1 MRIGIVGGG
10 IAGLTA
16 AIRLLEQGH
25 HIFLFEKDEK
35 LGGLAQA
42 IDFSGNKL
50 DKFYRH
56 IFKSDLDIIDLIN
69 ELKLTDKLKWMKST
83 LGFYYEGKIYNFT
96 TPFDLLKFSPLP
108 FFDRIKLG
116 LMALYLKRVKNW
128 KKYENITA
136 KEWIEKYVGKKVY
149 EVVWGPL
156 LYQKFADRAEEIAM
170 AWLYGRISAR
180 FKSREK
186 GGAQEVLGY
195 MDGSFEV
202 LINTMEK
209 IILGKGG
216 KIFKNSPVN
225 KIIAENNKLKA
236 IKTNSGEYELDALIL
251 TCSPMIIKN
260 LYNWDNDYLL
270 KLNSHEYFGAIA
282 LIISLKKSLSKIYWL
297 NVADKNSPFVAV
309 VEHTNFI
316 SASNYLGNNIIYLGK
331 YLSTENRLY
340 HLSNEE
346 LKDTF
351 FNYLEK
357 INPLFNKKDVIEYK
371 VVREPFAQPVVKKN
385 YSKILLDFRTPLKG
399 VYVANMS
406 QIYPE
411 DRGMSYSVGL
421 GNKISEI
428 IKSDNK

>member
-1 MRIGIVGGG
+1 MKIGIVGGG

-16 AIRLLEQGH
+16 AIRLLNQGH
-25 HIFLFEKDEK
+25 SIFLFEKDEK

-56 IFKSDLDIIDLIN
+56 IFKSDLDIIDLID
-69 ELKLTDKLKWMKST
+69 ELKLTNKLKWIKSS

-96 TPFDLLKFSPLP
+96 TPFDLLTFSPLP

-116 LMALYLKRVKNW
+116 LMALYLKRVKKW
-128 KKYENITA
+128 EKYENITA

-149 EVVWGPL
+149 EVVWDPL

-195 MDGSFEV
+195 IEGSFET

-209 IILGKGG
+209 IILEKGG
-216 KIFKNSPVN
+216 KIFKSTPVN

-236 IKTNSGEYELDALIL
+236 IKSGTSEYELDALIL
-251 TCSPMIIKN
+251 TCSPMIIKK
-260 LYNWDNDYLL
+260 LYDWDSDYLL
-270 KLNSHEYFGAIA
+270 KINSHEYFGAVA
-282 LIISLKKSLSKIYWL
+282 LVMSLKKPLSKIYWL

-316 SASNYLGNNIIYLGK
+316 PSSNYQGNNIVYLGK
-331 YLSTENRLY
+331 YLPTENKLY
-340 HLSNEE
+340 HLSDEE

-371 VVREPFAQPVVKKN
+371 VIREPYAQPVVKKN
-385 YSKILLDFRTPLKG
+385 YSKILLDYRAPLKG
-399 VYVANMS
+399 VYIANMS

-411 DRGMSYSVGL
+411 DRGMSYSVGI

-428 IKSDNK
+428 IKCDFK